1 MFQQNNP
8 TAFTSIHYHMSW
20 PGSDPFYTYSSA
32 DGNARR
38 AHYGFSWVPYFVV
51 DGGDHAT
58 LNETQDVSVWGAAIM
73 DQAALTSPLSIS
85 ATGDMN
91 YQGEGFIDI
100 TLSPEAGVDGD
111 YTLQV
116 VLVEDGIY
124 FMGSNGYPHH
134 EAVMR
139 HIFPSPA
146 GTPIN
151 MVAGIDITETINLQ
165 IPQDFV
171 VANCRLVVFVEAS
184 DQSVLN
190 TATFDVVE
198 LTPINVPY
206 IQVLSTNIDLFD
218 DNADN
223 KLNPGESAN
232 YYVTIDNNCG
242 WVEAT
247 GITGYLSS
255 TNPLISISDSVG
267 VFSSLSPC
275 STTSNEIDKFTFT
288 VSSEAPR
295 VSEFEFN
302 LRILANQDSE
312 TPYETNE
319 TITVT
324 IDMFQN
330 HFPIDYESGI
340 VSGNAVLDLDGD
352 GSQEVI
358 FGGTDSLLHVITVA
372 GLELSGFPFV
382 SNGKITS
389 APAIGDVDNDGDLE
403 IVFTTLG
410 GSIYVVESD
419 GSGELVAQAAG
430 LVLGTPAI
438 DDLDNDGDL
447 EIVTTGFD
455 YDITAIHHDG
465 SALSGFPLILDGE
478 RMEGGA
484 AIADLNGD
492 GFNDIIVGTTGDFIH
507 AYDASGNSLTGFP
520 VNLSADIKTAPVVT
534 DLTGNGNLE
543 IIAGQLGGM
552 IYALSSTGTEL
563 WNHQLVAIPVL
574 TGHSVFDY
582 NRDGLM
588 ETVYILPDGRVS
600 VLDHDGNMLEGWPQT
615 LATTCYS
622 QPIIADIDGD
632 DVPEIILGDDSDN
645 LYAFHIDGTLLPNF
659 PMLQGDRVHS
669 AATVADLDLDG
680 NLEIVV
686 GTDAGLSVVD
696 MPAISEAGPFWYTS
710 RGNYQRTGYFP
721 NPIASSSSQSILPDI
736 LTLKQNY
743 PNPFNPSTT
752 IEFGIPTSSVTDLT
766 IFDLLGNQVTRLID
780 KNLSAGHYSLVWSG
794 LDHAGNQ
801 VAAGVY
807 FARIQ
812 AGGEEQ
818 LIKMMLL
825 K

>member
-1 MFQQNNP
+1 
-8 TAFTSIHYHMSW
+8 MSW
-20 PGSDPFYTYSSA
+20 PGNDPFYTYSSA

-51 DGGDHAT
+51 DGGAHAT
-58 LNETQDVSVWGAAIM
+58 LNETQNVSVWGAAIM

-91 YQGEGFIDI
+91 YQGEGYIDV
-100 TLSPEAGVDGD
+100 TLTPEAGVDGD
-111 YTLQV
+111 YTIQV

-124 FMGSNGYPHH
+124 FMGSNGYPNH

-151 MVAGIDITETINLQ
+151 MVAGVEVTETINLQ
-165 IPQDFV
+165 IPQDFA

-184 DQSVLN
+184 DQSILN

-206 IQVLSTNIDLFD
+206 IQTVSTNIDLFD

-232 YYVTIDNNCG
+232 YYVTIDNNCE

-275 STTSNEIDKFTFT
+275 STTSNETDKFTFT

-319 TITVT
+319 TITLN

-330 HFPIDYESGI
+330 HFPVDINSGV
-340 VSGNAVLDLDGD
+340 VSGTAVVDLDND
-352 GSQEVI
+352 GVQEIVV
-358 FGGTDSLLHVITVA
+358 GSLDSMLHVITLDGHEMA
-372 GLELSGFPFV
+372 GFPFQADD
-382 SNGKITS
+382 KITS
-389 APAIGDVDNDGDLE
+389 APAVGDVDNEGSLE
-403 IVFTTLG
+403 IVFASYSG
-410 GSIYVVESD
+410 GIYVVEAD
-419 GSGELVAQAAG
+419 GTGALVSQA
-430 LVLGTPAI
+430 VDNILGTPAI
-438 DDLDNDGDL
+438 DDLDGDGDM
-447 EIVTTGFD
+447 EIVTAGFG
-455 YDITAIHHDG
+455 YDLIAIHHDG
-465 SALSGFPLILDGE
+465 SALSGFPIIIEGE
-478 RMEGGA
+478 RMEGA
-484 AIADLNGD
+484 AGIADIDGD
-492 GFNDIIVGTTGDFIH
+492 GSKDIIVGTKGDFLH
-507 AYDASGNSLTGFP
+507 VFDASGNSLAGFP
-520 VNLSADIKTAPVVT
+520 IDVGSDIKTPPVIT
-534 DLTGNGNLE
+534 DLTGDGTLE
-543 IIAGQLGGM
+543 IITGQRSG
-552 IYALSSTGTEL
+552 IVYALTRSGAVL
-563 WNHQLVAIPVL
+563 WTHQLAAVPIL
-574 TGHSVFDY
+574 TAPAVFDY
-582 NRDGLM
+582 NQDGLM
-588 ETVYILPDGRVS
+588 ETVYVLPDGRVS
-600 VLDHDGNMLEGWPQT
+600 VLDHGGNMLDGWPQT

-622 QPIIADIDGD
+622 SPIIADIDGD
-632 DVPEIILGDDSDN
+632 DIPEIILGEDLNN
-645 LYAFHIDGTLLPNF
+645 LYAFHIDGTLLPNY
-659 PMLQGDRVHS
+659 PIAQGSRVHC
-669 AATVADLDLDG
+669 AATIADLDLDG
-680 NLEIVV
+680 NMEIIV

-696 MPAISEAGPFWYTS
+696 MPEDSQVGPNWYTS

-721 NPIASSSSQSILPDI
+721 NYIPSSIEPAI
-736 LTLKQNY
+736 IPGVLTLSQNF
-743 PNPFNPSTT
+743 PNPFNPTT
-752 IEFGIPTSSVTDLT
+752 SIEFGIPEASQTSLS
-766 IFDLLGNQVTRLID
+766 IFDVRGHEVTRLID
-780 KNLSAGHYSLVWSG
+780 GNLAPGNYSLLWSS
-794 LDHAGNQ
+794 LDQGGNS
-801 VAAGVY
+801 VAAGIY

-812 AGGEEQ
+812 TATGEQ
-818 LIKMMLL
+818 VIKMTLL

>member
-1 MFQQNNP
+1 
-8 TAFTSIHYHMSW
+8 MSW
-20 PGSDPFYTYSSA
+20 PGSDPFYSYNSA

-38 AHYGFSWVPYFVV
+38 AHYGFNWVPYFVV

-58 LNETQDVSVWGAAIM
+58 LNENQDVSQWGAAVLA
-73 DQAALTSPLSIS
+73 QAAITSPLAIS

-91 YQGEGFIDI
+91 YQGEGYIDV
-100 TLSPEAGVDGD
+100 TLTPEAGADGD
-111 YTLQV
+111 YTIQV

-124 FMGSNGYPHH
+124 FMGSNGYPNH

-139 HIFPSPA
+139 HIFPTPA
-146 GTPIN
+146 GTPVN
-151 MVAGIDITETINLQ
+151 LVAGVEMTETISVQ

-171 VANCRLVVFVEAS
+171 IDNCRLVVFVEAA
-184 DQSVLN
+184 DQSILN
-190 TATFDVVE
+190 TATFDLVE
-198 LTPINVPY
+198 LTPINIPY
-206 IQVLSTNIDLFD
+206 IQTLSTNIDLFD

-232 YYVTIDNNCG
+232 YYIEIENNCG
-242 WVEAT
+242 WLEAT

-255 TNPLISISDSVG
+255 TDPLITISDSVG
-267 VFSSLSPC
+267 VFSSLLPC

-288 VSSEAPR
+288 VSAEAPR

-302 LRILANQDSE
+302 LRLVANQDSE
-312 TPYETNE
+312 TPYETNQ
-319 TITVT
+319 IVTVT

-330 HFPIDYESGI
+330 NFPISYTGGV
-340 VSGNAVLDLDGD
+340 VSGSAVLDLDGD
-352 GSQEVI
+352 GTQEVI
-358 FGGTDSLLHVITVA
+358 FGGIDSLLHVITVS
-372 GLELSGFPFV
+372 GSELSGFPYV

-389 APAIGDVDNDGDLE
+389 APAVGDVDNDGDLE

-410 GSIYVVESD
+410 GSIYVVESN
-419 GSGELVAQAAG
+419 GSGELIAQAAG
-430 LVLGTPAI
+430 LILGTPAV
-438 DDLDNDGDL
+438 DDMDNDGDL
-447 EIVTTGFD
+447 EIVTTGTA
-455 YDITAIHHDG
+455 YDITAVHHDG
-465 SALSGFPLILDGE
+465 TALTGYPKILDGE
-478 RMEGGA
+478 RMEGAA

-520 VNLSADIKTAPVVT
+520 VDLSADIKTAPVVT
-534 DLTGNGNLE
+534 DLTGDGTLE

-552 IYALSSTGTEL
+552 IYALSNTGAIL
-563 WNHQLVAIPVL
+563 WNHQLVGIPVL

-582 NRDGLM
+582 DQDGLM

-600 VLDHDGNMLEGWPQT
+600 VLDHAGNMLEGWPQT

-622 QPIIADIDGD
+622 QPVIADIDGD
-632 DVPEIILGDDSDN
+632 DVPEIILGDDSDL
-645 LYAFHIDGTLLPNF
+645 LYAFHIDGTLLPNY
-659 PMLQGDRVHS
+659 PMLQGDRVHC

-680 NLEIVV
+680 NVEIVV

-710 RGNYQRTGYFP
+710 RGDYQRTGYFP
-721 NPIASSSSQSILPDI
+721 NPIASSYSQSILPEF

-752 IEFGIPTSSVTDLT
+752 IEFGIPNSAVTDIT
-766 IFDLLGNQVTRLID
+766 VFDILGNEVTRLID
-780 KNLSAGHYSLVWSG
+780 GHLSAGNYSLVWKG
-794 LDHAGNQ
+794 VDHAGNQ
-801 VAAGVY
+801 VAAGMY

-812 AGGEEQ
+812 TAGEEQ
-818 LIKMMLL
+818 IGRASCRERV
-825 K
+825 